1 VASLAT
7 AAAPH
12 TRLGC
17 PEVQDGLG
25 AKRRKASKGPCV
37 VLETLGWGEREIGV
51 GLFLGIE
58 SGGHVV
64 LVGHGSL
71 FWHGW
76 FKGEQREVRSIAG
89 RASKR
94 HGSDRGIPGSRKQ
107 GHESRD
113 PCSPCLRWHL
123 LSLPMSF
130 PLFSPLR
137 AWSVEFLCGP
147 SPWGKGHAHGT
158 VLYRREHMGLPSAVK
173 LYPLLHPLAYSR
185 QCCVGRMTRRA
196 ALEQLDQQQPSSVQR
211 SRGHVRLA
219 LSLISMPC
227 HTAGHP
233 QSAPLTGSACRRH
246 DLPAAPSSPP
256 AHAI

>member
-1 VASLAT
+1 MRWLC
-7 AAAPH
+7 
-12 TRLGC
+12 G
-17 PEVQDGLG
+17 
-25 AKRRKASKGPCV
+25 
-37 VLETLGWGEREIGV
+37 
-51 GLFLGIE
+51 
-58 SGGHVV
+58 
-64 LVGHGSL
+64 LVGQDSL
-71 FWHGW
+71 FWDGW
-76 FKGEQREVRSIAG
+76 FKGEHREVRSIAG

-94 HGSDRGIPGSRKQ
+94 HGSDRGSPGSRKQ

-113 PCSPCLRWHL
+113 PCSPCLMWPCPQPPHA
-123 LSLPMSF
+123 F

-137 AWSVEFLCGP
+137 AWKCGVWKG
-147 SPWGKGHAHGT
+147 SPWGNEHGT

-173 LYPLLHPLAYSR
+173 LCPLLHPLAYSR
-185 QCCVGRMTRRA
+185 QCSVGRMTRRA
-196 ALEQLDQQQPSSVQR
+196 ALEQLDQQQPSAVQR

-256 AHAI
+256 ADAI